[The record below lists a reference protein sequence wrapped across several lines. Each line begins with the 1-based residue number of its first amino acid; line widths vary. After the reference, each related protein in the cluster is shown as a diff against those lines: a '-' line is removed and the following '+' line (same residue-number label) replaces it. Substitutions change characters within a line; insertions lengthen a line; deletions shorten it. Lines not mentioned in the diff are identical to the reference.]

1 MPIKSPI
8 KEYPNYPSKLG
19 VRRSGPIKRVLKGL
33 IFIALLVIILLFA
46 VLIIF
51 RWVPLP
57 TSSFIYQQN
66 SLAQASPDTYE
77 KAAYQWA
84 DWDEISPQL
93 AIAVI
98 AAEDQRF
105 PNHWGV
111 DTIELKKALSETRSK
126 RGSPRGASTITQQLA
141 KNLFLWNGRSYTRK
155 VVEAGLALAIEISWP
170 KKRILEVY
178 LNVAQFGDAIFGAK
192 EASRI
197 LFDKDVKNLTREEA
211 AMLAAVL
218 PRPAVSDVN
227 DPKPALRKKQQWIL
241 KQMKQLGGLNYLK
254 KL

>member
-1 MPIKSPI
+1 MK
-8 KEYPNYPSKLG
+8 KA
-19 VRRSGPIKRVLKGL
+19 GPIKRLFKAVIYVVLL
-33 IFIALLVIILLFA
+33 AVLLLFA

-66 SLAQASPDTYE
+66 RQASHSPETYQ

-105 PNHWGV
+105 PDHWGV
-111 DTIELKKALSETRSK
+111 DTIELKKALNEKRSK
-126 RGSPRGASTITQQLA
+126 RGTPRGASTITQQLA

-155 VVEAGLALAIEISWP
+155 VVEAGLAVAIEISWP

-197 LFDKDVKNLTREEA
+197 LFDKDAKNLTREEA